1 MSEYP
6 VDIVN
11 SLVNL
16 STYMAQTKTDQAKD
30 IAILKQA
37 IHLQEAGALA
47 LIESL
52 PTLPVAEISST
63 SLGSNIDVYV

>member
-1 MSEYP
+1 M
-6 VDIVN
+6 DIVN

-30 IAILKQA
+30 IALLKQA

-52 PTLPVAEISST
+52 PALPTAEISSS
-63 SLGSNIDVYV
+63 SLGQNVDIYV